1 VALAAG
7 KEAPTVVRREAVL
20 LRGGRA
26 LAHDTISD
34 IDSPRRHTGADI
46 ERRTVLFAR
55 VATFEG
61 GDLEQVR
68 NVNNEIL
75 VNDPDRMPA
84 GVKRVMVLEGDQR
97 LVITFFD
104 SREALE
110 AAEQKFEQLGDEIDE
125 SVRGRRI
132 GLATYELLFDMET
145 VS

>member
-1 VALAAG
+1 
-7 KEAPTVVRREAVL
+7 
-20 LRGGRA
+20 
-26 LAHDTISD
+26 
-34 IDSPRRHTGADI
+34 
-46 ERRTVLFAR
+46 LFAR